1 MRQFLGGLME
11 AGDARQLRSRPR
23 RRTPHGAGTGASRS
37 DPGFLP
43 GACHGVPAP
52 SPGGDGQPLDRHHR
66 AREPGGILA
75 GDRRARPRPRSR
87 LGSCASGVR
96 RRPRRGP
103 AVRHP
108 IDRRAISSEERPL
121 RCRPTAARLSPVRI
135 ARRRTHRQP
144 DPLGRSA
151 GPAPRGFG
159 LALTNG
165 LVPRLGWALL
175 AWALTASI
183 PARADSTLH
192 CLWELHGK
200 HNIVYLLGSIHT
212 LRASDYP
219 LAPAVVDAYKS
230 AEALV
235 MEIDLN
241 ELASAEV
248 QSEMLGSATL
258 TDGKTLHDIL
268 GAARYARAETMAREV
283 GLDLALFDRFAP
295 WFVAEA
301 ISQMQLMQ
309 LGFDPS
315 SGVEMYFVG
324 RARTDGKSIA
334 GLETAHDQIA
344 LFQGMSMDSQAEYL
358 VSSLEQARDLPKQVD
373 DMVHAWQRGDTA
385 WFESEI
391 KSDVGR
397 DPALYQSLLVG

>member
-1 MRQFLGGLME
+1 
-11 AGDARQLRSRPR
+11 
-23 RRTPHGAGTGASRS
+23 
-37 DPGFLP
+37 
-43 GACHGVPAP
+43 
-52 SPGGDGQPLDRHHR
+52 
-66 AREPGGILA
+66 
-75 GDRRARPRPRSR
+75 
-87 LGSCASGVR
+87 
-96 RRPRRGP
+96 
-103 AVRHP
+103 
-108 IDRRAISSEERPL
+108 
-121 RCRPTAARLSPVRI
+121 
-135 ARRRTHRQP
+135 
-144 DPLGRSA
+144 
-151 GPAPRGFG
+151 
-159 LALTNG
+159 
-165 LVPRLGWALL
+165 VPRLGWALL

-200 HNIVYLLGSIHT
+200 HNTVYLLGSIHT

-230 AEALV
+230 AKSLV

-241 ELASAEV
+241 ELDSAEV
-248 QSEMLGSATL
+248 QSEMLASATL

-334 GLETAHDQIA
+334 GLETAHDQLA
-344 LFQGMSMDSQAEYL
+344 LFESMPMETQSNYL
-358 VSSLEQARDLPKQVD
+358 LASLEQAHDLPKDVN
-373 DMVHAWQRGDTA
+373 DMVRAWQRGDTR
-385 WFESEI
+385 WFETEV
-391 KSDVGR
+391 KSDLGR
-397 DPALYQSLLVG
+397 DPAVYQALLVSRNRKWIARIEKLLDDDENHLVIVGTAHLVGRDSVIDLLQKDGVEAVQR